1 MSIAH
6 AILGVLMDGDQ
17 HGYELARL
25 LACRIG
31 GEPYNTGQIHQALE
45 QIERDGWAVSQVA
58 VEGSRRRR
66 QFRITPPGRSA
77 FLRWLVQP
85 VAPPRS
91 VRDEMLVKLVFV
103 AERDR
108 AAAVR
113 LLEARK
119 RDLLR
124 QLAEHRD
131 APRDPPRGRARFA
144 VLTLDALRFRV
155 EGELRWV
162 DHAIAVLRPTALAPG
177 AERAEDPPPPLERV
191 ASAPGLSS
199 DRVG

>member
-6 AILGVLMDGDQ
+6 AILGVLMVGDQ

-66 QFRITPPGRSA
+66 QFRITPHGRSA

-119 RDLLR
+119 
-124 QLAEHRD
+124 
-131 APRDPPRGRARFA
+131 
-144 VLTLDALRFRV
+144 
-155 EGELRWV
+155 LRWV
-162 DHAIAVLRPTALAPG
+162 DHAMAVLRPTALAPG
-177 AERAEDPPPPLERV
+177 AERAEEPPPPLERV
-191 ASAPGLSS
+191 ASGPGLSS